1 MRWALRTLGT
11 AHCSFDALGIGHAL
25 LLVGLAIRLSTL
37 SYRNHLANRTAK
49 REAVTSSRL
58 RREKDNPM
66 KHTLYQG
73 DAFAFMSSIKDKDIN
88 LICTDLPY
96 GITQN
101 KWDSILPLDKMW
113 TEFNRVITD
122 RGAIV
127 LTASQPFAAKL
138 ICSNESNFRY
148 DLIWEKTIASG
159 QLNVN
164 RMPLRVHE
172 SILVFYKKTPVY
184 NEQKTVGTPY
194 RISRKITS
202 NDNYGLQKANS
213 KENDGYRHARS
224 VIKISNPRVKGG
236 HPTQKPLELMEL
248 LIKMYS
254 KPGDTV
260 LDCCM
265 GSGTTGVAAQRLN
278 RGFYGSELDKR
289 YFAMA
294 EKRIREEKKYNEINL
309 RRNYNRFACP
319 Q

>member
-1 MRWALRTLGT
+1 MRHT
-11 AHCSFDALGIGHAL
+11 SKPVQHAKHR
-25 LLVGLAIRLSTL
+25 G
-37 SYRNHLANRTAK
+37 
-49 REAVTSSRL
+49 
-58 RREKDNPM
+58 KDNPM
-66 KHTLYQG
+66 KAPKHTLYQG
-73 DAFAFMSSIKDKDIN
+73 DAFAFMSSIKDKGID

-113 TEFNRVITD
+113 AEFNRVITD

-194 RISRKITS
+194 KISRKITS
-202 NDNYGLQKANS
+202 NANYGLQKANS

-224 VIKISNPRVKGG
+224 VIKISNPRIKGG

-278 RGFYGSELDKR
+278 RVFYGSELDKR
-289 YFAMA
+289 YFATA
-294 EKRIREEKKYNEINL
+294 EKRIREEKI
-309 RRNYNRFACP
+309 